1 MISLEYYVFSLR
13 YHDFANRPKCDFW
26 EIGQKCPNFTKSE
39 NLQKWSYEAGIWLIL
54 TAGTSYTLKNRF
66 GVDSATIP
74 TFRSRFVIFRWF
86 FRKFRLGR
94 QDLENKF
101 SKFPSPKFFFKNYFR
116 QKKCFF
122 HETMILQ
129 LHFGIFTSGVL
140 PLDQKP
146 WGSEILST
154 TFSF

>member
-1 MISLEYYVFSLR
+1 M
-13 YHDFANRPKCDFW
+13 DFR

-39 NLQKWSYEAGIWLIL
+39 NRRKWSYEAGIWLIL

-66 GVDSATIP
+66 GVDTATIP
-74 TFRSRFVIFRWF
+74 TSRSRFVNFRWF

-101 SKFPSPKFFFKNYFR
+101 SKFPSPKFFFKNYFST
-116 QKKCFF
+116 KKCFF

-129 LHFGIFTSGVL
+129 LHFGIFTSGVP
-140 PLDQKP
+140 PLDRKYQT
-146 WGSEILST
+146 SEKIMVGFFLVCDYPILKCSQ
-154 TFSF
+154 SLIY